1 MAVHPENNFTVVDWA
16 IFSGLLI
23 FSACI
28 GVYYALAG
36 GKQKTTKEFLMAN
49 HNLKIVPVATS
60 ILVSFLSAIL
70 ILGAP
75 AEMYFKGTQY
85 YLYMF
90 GQMTAVVLATVLFVP
105 LFYPLKLTSMY
116 QYIELRFKSRAARL
130 TATVIN
136 IFSTLIYT
144 GVASF
149 APATA
154 LHAVTGFPE
163 WASFLLIGFVCTF
176 YTFMG
181 GIKAV
186 VWVDAFQAIIMFG
199 TLLTIVIK
207 ATVEVGGFSRV
218 WELNEEWGR
227 INFWNFDVDPTVRHT
242 FWALTFGGMINWV
255 GTFGASQ
262 QSIQRFS
269 ALPSL
274 REAKIAVLLNCVGL
288 FLMVSTACLAGIAV
302 FAFYAMKG
310 CDPSSNGEIKNPNQ
324 IIPLFVIE
332 MLHYPGV
339 PGLFIAG
346 LFSGALSSVSSNLSS
361 LVATS
366 WEDIIKPHVK
376 NKSEITHAWITRMLV
391 ILFGIVGVG
400 VSFAVRKLGG
410 TVLQVSLS
418 FMGAA
423 SGALNG
429 FVVLGAFFP
438 CCNWIGAMA
447 GPLVSYAV
455 MMWIGIGKY
464 TVIGVKEELQFPT
477 QNCSSDL
484 NLTTPVTLVNLGIHN
499 YSVPHTYP
507 SVILT
512 NFSTVMTTHIPN
524 EGEEE
529 SALRGLYSLSYL
541 WYSTLGLIIAVSVGL
556 VVSAITGPMKVEEVD
571 TRYLIPVCDIL
582 CCYLP
587 KSCREYF
594 YCGAKYD
601 EETTVSRHDRDL
613 NSRSKLVSGEKIDI
627 GDGNQL
633 SARSDIHLMSMKP
646 LSDS

>member
-1 MAVHPENNFTVVDWA
+1 MTGISRNSFTVADWVVFA
-16 IFSGLLI
+16 GLLLI
-23 FSACI
+23 SACI
-28 GVYYALAG
+28 GIYYALAG
-36 GKQKTTKEFLMAN
+36 GKQRTTKEFLMGN
-49 HNLKIVPVATS
+49 RDLTIVPVAVS

-75 AEMYFKGTQY
+75 AEMYTKGTQY
-85 YLYMF
+85 YLYLF
-90 GQMTAVVLATVLFVP
+90 GQMSAVVLATVLFVP

-116 QYIELRFKSRAARL
+116 EYIEMRFKSRAARL

-136 IFSTLIYT
+136 ILSSLIYT

-154 LHAVTGFPE
+154 LQAVTGFPE
-163 WASFLLIGFVCTF
+163 WGSFLIIGAVCTF

-181 GIKAV
+181 GLKAV

-199 TLLTIVIK
+199 SLLTIVIK
-207 ATVEVGGFSRV
+207 ATMEVGGFSRV

-227 INFWNFDVDPTVRHT
+227 INFWNFDFDPTVRHT
-242 FWALTFGGMINWV
+242 FWALTLGGMINWV

-274 REAKIAVLLNCVGL
+274 REAKIAVLLNCLGL
-288 FLMVSTACLAGIAV
+288 FLMVTTACLAGVSV
-302 FAFYAMKG
+302 FAYYASKG
-310 CDPSSNGEIKNPNQ
+310 CDPYTSKEIKNTNQ
-324 IIPLFVIE
+324 IIPLFVIQ

-361 LVATS
+361 QVATS
-366 WEDIIKPHVK
+366 WEDIIKPHMK
-376 NKSEITHAWITRMLV
+376 EKSESTQAWITRMLV
-391 ILFGIVGVG
+391 IVFGILGVG

-438 CCNWIGAMA
+438 CCNWIGAMV

-455 MMWIGIGKY
+455 MMWIGISKY
-464 TVIGVKEELQFPT
+464 SILGVKDTLDFPT
-477 QNCSSDL
+477 HSCPSNL
-484 NLTTPVTLVNLGIHN
+484 NLTTFTPSGVHN
-499 YSVPHTYP
+499 YSVPYGNQSLMVTGL
-507 SVILT
+507 SVA
-512 NFSTVMTTHIPN
+512 MTTAVPQVIQ
-524 EGEEE
+524 ER
-529 SALRGLYSLSYL
+529 SALHKLFSLSYL
-541 WYSTLGLIIAVSVGL
+541 WYSTLGLIIAVGVGL
-556 VVSAITGPMKVEEVD
+556 LVTAVTGPMKAEEVD
-571 TRYLIPVCDIL
+571 PRLLIPVCDRL

-587 KSCREYF
+587 RSVRRHF
-594 YCGAKYD
+594 YCGAKYQTEESGESSQEDID
-601 EETTVSRHDRDL
+601 EQNTKT
-613 NSRSKLVSGEKIDI
+613 KLVLGEGDDI
-627 GDGNQL
+627 GAGDQT
-633 SARSDIHLMSMKP
+633 SDIQLKSVKS
-646 LSDS
+646 LNNS